1 MKKIYDLAVT
11 LAQDPAQVTDAQALT
26 LDDTRPG
33 FGFKGVYGLFGSD
46 EWWGNLKAGRIPTVI
61 YEGEIESLQFE
72 GMHNEGRSF
81 TLRLTDGGSYKYS
94 CVANEKS
101 DMGAYAVGRKVRVTT
116 YSEPMKSGSDL
127 EFVWMVEIDCD

>member
-1 MKKIYDLAVT
+1 M
-11 LAQDPAQVTDAQALT
+11 
-26 LDDTRPG
+26 R
-33 FGFKGVYGLFGSD
+33 GV
-46 EWWGNLKAGRIPTVI
+46 P
-61 YEGEIESLQFE
+61 
-72 GMHNEGRSF
+72 F
-81 TLRLTDGGSYKYS
+81 TLRLTKGGHYTYS